1 MLVSGILPTGAYYVD
16 ACQRR
21 NLDGTGQVSLSNEEA
36 TAELGPFIKA
46 RMEAH
51 SLVYRTSR
59 RDAQWFGP
67 YNCVFDDTQ
76 VPNPPSRILRC
87 ENPVRPVNK
96 DFKRR
101 SKAGEI
107 VLSPFEDWMMILE
120 YQNGVIGEKNGK
132 PADAYSWLSASGLG
146 HPITKP
152 STSDWCTIGS
162 YQYRGRLRLVYQS
175 YVNMVEKTPYQLGW
189 VDPIPSDVDEV
200 SCIIHGADVQE
211 ELSDHNKRLID
222 VATAMAEMPETVKS
236 IVNGCKQVLKLYRDA
251 KRKELRI
258 KDRVKGPKGSSAT
271 ANRQW
276 IKDRKDQADAIADV
290 WLNFRYNITPTKI
303 LIEDMIKYHFGLETE
318 FIRSRKR
325 VEYEVDFPFP
335 VSDGWE
341 CPDPL
346 VQNHRTMIKARLA
359 SDSVKAD
366 AYLSSNLF
374 VTAWE
379 LVPLS
384 FVVDWF
390 LTIGDFFSSLVPV
403 PSVQQGAT
411 YSWKVDGTYVFN
423 HKESGARVSMR
434 FNHYKRSVI
443 NPSDYCRV
451 YLNVDLS
458 TNRQLDAL
466 ALSWKMFVRNFFK
479 P

>member
-1 MLVSGILPTGAYYVD
+1 MLVSGVFPTGFFKVD
-16 ACQRR
+16 SCQRR
-21 NLDGTGQVSLSNEEA
+21 DLDEKNQVSLTTEQA
-36 TAELGPFIKA
+36 TAALGPFIKS
-46 RMEAH
+46 RMDSHAT
-51 SLVYRTSR
+51 VYRSSN
-59 RDAQWFGP
+59 RDAAWFGP
-67 YNCVFDDTQ
+67 YSCTFNDTQ
-76 VPNPPSRILRC
+76 VPNPPSRILNC
-87 ENPVRPVNK
+87 ERPVRPANK
-96 DFKRR
+96 DFVRR

-107 VLSPFEDWMMILE
+107 VLSPFEDWTMILS
-120 YQNGVIGEKNGK
+120 YQNGVVGEKFGNV
-132 PADAYSWLSASGLG
+132 LSAYAFLSSTGLG
-146 HPITKP
+146 YPQSDAH
-152 STSDWCTIGS
+152 TSDWCTIGN
-162 YQYRGRLRLVYQS
+162 YQYRGRLRIDYQR
-175 YVNMVEKTPYQLGW
+175 YVGMSEKTPYQLGW
-189 VDPIPSDVDEV
+189 VDPRPEDIDEI

-211 ELSDHNKRLID
+211 ELSDHNRRLID

-236 IVNGCKQVLKLYRDA
+236 IINGCKQVLRLYKDA
-251 KRKELRI
+251 KRKELRL
-258 KDRVKGPKGSSAT
+258 KNLVKGPKGSSAT
-271 ANRQW
+271 AHKQW
-276 IKDRKDQADAIADV
+276 IKDQKDRADAIADV

-325 VEYEVDFPFP
+325 VEYNIDFPFP
-335 VSDGWE
+335 ANEHWS

-346 VQNHRTMIKARLA
+346 VQNHRTMIKARLRA
-359 SDSVKAD
+359 DAVKAD
-366 AYLSSNLF
+366 AYLSSNPF

-390 LTIGDFFSSLVPV
+390 LTVGDFFSSLMPV

-411 YSWKVDGTYVFN
+411 YSWKTDGEYLFYHDETN
-423 HKESGARVSMR
+423 ARVSVR
-434 FNHYKRSVI
+434 LNHYKRSVI